1 MLMNMILMIDEK
13 LIQHMIFLCVV
24 FYFCRF
30 LSNQGC
36 AAWFSHQNHW
46 FLCIFIPPSTE
57 GPISADMTHSTA
69 NPSMRHIVKP
79 TWPRRKQHETTTQ
92 FILSSKTVHSS
103 IADKPHVGQVGRS
116 GVHLLLPHSASKPQ
130 HWDDDK

>member
-92 FILSSKTVHSS
+92 FILSSKTVPSS